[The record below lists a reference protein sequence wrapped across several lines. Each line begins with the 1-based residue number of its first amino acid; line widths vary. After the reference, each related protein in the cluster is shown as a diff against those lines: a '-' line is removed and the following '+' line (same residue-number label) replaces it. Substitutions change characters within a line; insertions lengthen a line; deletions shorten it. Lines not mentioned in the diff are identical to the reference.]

1 MRSKN
6 DDKWQTEVFGR
17 KSECCCYESEDD
29 STWNLEKC
37 LSSRKVTAW
46 LRSSLWQVLFVCHQN
61 FNYRI
66 KVVQAVLASIQ
77 FQACS
82 FRSNYS
88 RLNHIMKL
96 FRVRLIELRLF
107 RKKRESANWHTKY
120 FPPVRTKRLAA
131 IIIGRKMRVFRVVKE
146 APDQWPFL
154 ISICYH

>member
-1 MRSKN
+1 MANRSARPK
-6 DDKWQTEVFGR
+6 KRVLLLRERRWLHMKPWKVFIVEKSDSMTKVIALTSAFCLPSKLQLSNQGR
-17 KSECCCYESEDD
+17 SGRPSK
-29 STWNLEKC
+29 
-37 LSSRKVTAW
+37 
-46 LRSSLWQVLFVCHQN
+46 H
-61 FNYRI
+61 
-66 KVVQAVLASIQ
+66 SIPKP
-77 FQACS
+77 CS

-88 RLNHIMKL
+88 RLKHIMKF

-107 RKKRESANWHTKY
+107 RKKRESANWHTRY